1 MLDATGMENR
11 NGRTQLPEVTPE
23 CEQAAADGTDA
34 YACAYPQDDLY
45 KAFNQD
51 LQTKAPA
58 AFAFLS
64 AMSWTN
70 DDQNVVALGINDGQ
84 DPADAAQEWIDQNPD
99 VWQPWVDAGLAAQ
112 S

>member
-1 MLDATGMENR
+1 MV
-11 NGRTQLPEVTPE
+11 QLPEVTPE

-45 KAFNQD
+45 KAFNDQ

-58 AFAFLS
+58 AYALLS

-70 DDQNVVALGINDGQ
+70 EDQNSVGLDLNDGMS
-84 DPADAAQEWIDQNPD
+84 DADAAQKWIDANPD
-99 VWQPWVDAGLAAQ
+99 VWQPWVDAALAAQ
-112 S
+112 PA